1 MVYVGQCGRQNFS
14 QMAPDSTGRAFFDL
28 VVRDVIEGP

>member
-1 MVYVGQCGRQNFS
+1 MVYVGQCGRRNFS